1 MEIPF
6 DNDDESTTS
15 MACCTSTG
23 MFAESYLDDSSE
35 SLMFADGAMMATDLV
50 RTSKRV
56 PACKGPP
63 WEIGARPCTR
73 RLTFQKSNPSRF
85 VSKHKYLC
93 IIVQACSVPSARPQS
108 AQVVCYGEYNALS
121 VGSGADELSCL
132 GNPHGASRPL
142 AKRTNGN
149 A

>member
-63 WEIGARPCTR
+63 WEIGRKLAR
-73 RLTFQKSNPSRF
+73 RLTFQKSNLRGSLANT
-85 VSKHKYLC
+85 KYLC
-93 IIVQACSVPSARPQS
+93 IIIQACSVPSARPQS

-121 VGSGADELSCL
+121 VGSGADELSRL
-132 GNPHGASRPL
+132 GNPHGASRQL